1 MGRGKNWTKGEK
13 QYLAD
18 SWGSVSLKTIAKNLG
33 RSEDAVI
40 NMKVRMGIGRF
51 LNNGEYVSYCQLLQ
65 ALYGLDNAQSAYR
78 IPKRGG
84 GIPVKKK
91 RVYHNTFKVVYL
103 EDFWKWAE
111 ENKHLLDFSKL
122 EENILGAEPDWVK
135 HKRKL
140 DCQNA
145 RDYTTVPWTEAED
158 RKLDR
163 LVREGRYTI
172 DQLSDIFH
180 RKEGAIKRR
189 MYDLC
194 IDVRLPRNRSR
205 EWTDEETQTLVFL
218 RQEGYSFEQIG
229 KKLDRSASSCR
240 GKAERLESPE
250 YFYRE
255 NRRKRRQEKDE

>member
-1 MGRGKNWTKGEK
+1 M
-13 QYLAD
+13 
-18 SWGSVSLKTIAKNLG
+18 
-33 RSEDAVI
+33 
-40 NMKVRMGIGRF
+40 
-51 LNNGEYVSYCQLLQ
+51 
-65 ALYGLDNAQSAYR
+65 
-78 IPKRGG
+78 
-84 GIPVKKK
+84 
-91 RVYHNTFKVVYL
+91 
-103 EDFWKWAE
+103 
-111 ENKHLLDFSKL
+111 
-122 EENILGAEPDWVK
+122 K

-189 MYDLC
+189 IYDLC

-240 GKAERLESPE
+240 GKAKRLESPE